1 MEREAYYS
9 GLRAD
14 AFAARQ
20 AGTFC
25 GDKELNMKYLLR
37 LLCFSVGLIVGVTAL
52 VGICVLGFQVAR
64 ATGNVYVIATEGMQ
78 VRAANILMP
87 GDEDTGDLTK
97 YFTSQW
103 IESDTELTENNYVG
117 DKITSFDHRV
127 KVESIWAQPW
137 SGKATVTLVET
148 VNTING
154 SHPTGEVDENG
165 AVEEPCA
172 PWEKRRYQVSCAKLG
187 DAWLIENLQVL
198 ETLEPDPTPTPEP
211 VITPTPTVSAEPTA
225 TPAQ

>member
-1 MEREAYYS
+1 
-9 GLRAD
+9 
-14 AFAARQ
+14 
-20 AGTFC
+20 
-25 GDKELNMKYLLR
+25 MKYLLR
-37 LLCFSVGLIVGVTAL
+37 LLCFIVALIVGVTAL
-52 VGICVLGFQVAR
+52 VGVCVLGFQVAR

-103 IESDTELTENNYVG
+103 IESDTELKENNYTS

-148 VNTING
+148 DNTING

-165 AVEEPCA
+165 AVEGPCA
-172 PWEKRRYQVSCAKLG
+172 PWEKRRYRVSCAKLG
-187 DAWLIENLQVL
+187 DAWLIENLEVL

-211 VITPTPTVSAEPTA
+211 VVTTPAVSPEPTA
-225 TPAQ
+225 APAQ

>member
-1 MEREAYYS
+1 
-9 GLRAD
+9 
-14 AFAARQ
+14 
-20 AGTFC
+20 
-25 GDKELNMKYLLR
+25 
-37 LLCFSVGLIVGVTAL
+37 
-52 VGICVLGFQVAR
+52 
-64 ATGNVYVIATEGMQ
+64 MQ

-103 IESDTELTENNYVG
+103 IESDTELKENNYTS

-165 AVEEPCA
+165 AVEGPCA
-172 PWEKRRYQVSCAKLG
+172 PWEKRRYRVSCAKLG
-187 DAWLIENLQVL
+187 DAWLIENLEVL
-198 ETLEPDPTPTPEP
+198 ETLEPDPTPDPGACRYHAFCFTGTDGSAGA
-211 VITPTPTVSAEPTA
+211 ITGATA
-225 TPAQ
+225 APARLWPGAFCEDQYADRKCINPPGRADGAHGWGYG

>member
-1 MEREAYYS
+1 
-9 GLRAD
+9 
-14 AFAARQ
+14 
-20 AGTFC
+20 
-25 GDKELNMKYLLR
+25 MKYLLR
-37 LLCFSVGLIVGVTAL
+37 LLCFIVALIVGVTAL
-52 VGICVLGFQVAR
+52 VGVCVLGFQVAR

-103 IESDTELTENNYVG
+103 IESDTELKENNYTS

-154 SHPTGEVDENG
+154 SHPHRRGGRKRGGRGPLRPLGEA
-165 AVEEPCA
+165 AVP
-172 PWEKRRYQVSCAKLG
+172 VSCAKLG
-187 DAWLIENLQVL
+187 DAWLIENLEVL

-211 VITPTPTVSAEPTA
+211 VVTTPSVSPEPTA
-225 TPAQ
+225 APAQ